1 MTGLGSAA
9 RRVNWLAVFW
19 AGLTIAIVFLSGAF
33 LGGTLFF
40 TPFEPKT
47 VHVDAVGVTSD
58 DRLELVDIAVSVSPG
73 TGNLYA
79 NLVERQNL
87 SREFQQS
94 LVSAFQAAKSLAP
107 SRLNNVDVSIRV
119 SSLYEELGG
128 NSGGAIVA
136 LGILSAA
143 AGSKVRQGYYVTG
156 SVDSSGFIHRVAYVP
171 QKARFLQ
178 EYGAKS
184 LIVSADESIEGV
196 ESLTTRARTLKDAA
210 CLVLEG
216 PVLEGLNCT
225 QGA

>member
-9 RRVNWLAVFW
+9 RRVNWLAFFW

-40 TPFEPKT
+40 PPFEPKT

-94 LVSAFQAAKSLAP
+94 LVSALDRKST
-107 SRLNNVDVSIRV
+107 RLNSSHSSISYAV
-119 SSLYEELGG
+119 
-128 NSGGAIVA
+128 
-136 LGILSAA
+136 
-143 AGSKVRQGYYVTG
+143 
-156 SVDSSGFIHRVAYVP
+156 F
-171 QKARFLQ
+171 
-178 EYGAKS
+178 
-184 LIVSADESIEGV
+184 
-196 ESLTTRARTLKDAA
+196 
-210 CLVLEG
+210 
-216 PVLEGLNCT
+216 
-225 QGA
+225 